1 MDDIDADIVRLDSFK
16 GDQED
21 IARDLSRTL
30 IVDNLM
36 AIRVNINTEE
46 PLQFRRV
53 ARFKSGATIPIEL
66 EYEKLIKERSKDENL
81 RRKLL
86 EKEVKAKEALQR
98 GPGKGVQISN
108 SHQREIIREGRARDL
123 GSGKEDKR
131 KGKRVAS
138 SPRVMWKQKADRG
151 ESRVTKSTEESTAKS
166 VSTDKGNSDV
176 IKEPRSVFKR
186 LGSSE
191 DGNGSGAQLS
201 LPQGRT
207 KGKSLLLLLKGEGRV
222 VVMKIDNQR
231 KLSAAPL
238 RKKRH
243 PPRSSSDWEEQ
254 KWGQE

>member
-1 MDDIDADIVRLDSFK
+1 MGDYGEHHSRFSDRSSRRRL
-16 GDQED
+16 
-21 IARDLSRTL
+21 L
-30 IVDNLM
+30 
-36 AIRVNINTEE
+36 
-46 PLQFRRV
+46 
-53 ARFKSGATIPIEL
+53 
-66 EYEKLIKERSKDENL
+66 RSKDENL

-151 ESRVTKSTEESTAKS
+151 ESRVTKSTHESTVKS

-191 DGNGSGAQLS
+191 DGNGSGGS
-201 LPQGRT
+201 KGRSQN
-207 KGKSLLLLLKGEGRV
+207 GS
-222 VVMKIDNQR
+222 
-231 KLSAAPL
+231 
-238 RKKRH
+238 
-243 PPRSSSDWEEQ
+243 
-254 KWGQE
+254 QEHDL